1 MKKQKPIYAWHFLNW
16 DARGQVILRDGSPV
30 PKAGE
35 TLKVEGPIIPCS
47 HGLHASVNPLDACG
61 FAPGSYITRVRLSGE
76 IVAHGE
82 DKHAASERTI
92 LYGFEA
98 SKVLRLFA
106 CWCIRNTKLADG
118 RTVWDLLT
126 DERSRKAVETA
137 ERFANGNA
145 TKAELDAAW
154 DDARAAA
161 WDDAR
166 AAARAA
172 AWDDAR
178 DAARAA
184 AWAAARDDARDAV
197 RAAAW
202 AAARAAARDDAS
214 KQLQKMLTDEAKNL
228 GIYRADK

>member
-145 TKAELDAAW
+145 TKAEL
-154 DDARAAA
+154 
-161 WDDAR
+161 
-166 AAARAA
+166 AAARAV
-172 AWDDAR
+172 
-178 DAARAA
+178 
-184 AWAAARDDARDAV
+184 AWAAA
-197 RAAAW
+197 
-202 AAARAAARDDAS
+202 
-214 KQLQKMLTDEAKNL
+214 
-228 GIYRADK
+228 